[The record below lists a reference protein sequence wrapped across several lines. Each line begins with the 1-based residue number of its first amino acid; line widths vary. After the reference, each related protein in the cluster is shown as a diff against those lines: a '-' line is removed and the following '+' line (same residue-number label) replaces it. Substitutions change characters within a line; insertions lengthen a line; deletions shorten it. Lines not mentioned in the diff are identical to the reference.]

1 MVSKIF
7 FFTAKIEHNK
17 FVYKEAKMAYFDF
30 IKDLLNVVIQ
40 HSESLFKTLELV
52 TKWVVLLMSLIIL
65 VSVVLALAVFRSS
78 KYEAKHSVQKT
89 EVSVVLL
96 ISALDLV
103 INAISLLQGH

>member
-1 MVSKIF
+1 
-7 FFTAKIEHNK
+7 
-17 FVYKEAKMAYFDF
+17 MADFDF

-52 TKWVVLLMSLIIL
+52 TKWVVLLQWVVLLMSLIIL

>member
-17 FVYKEAKMAYFDF
+17 FVYKEAKMADFDF

-40 HSESLFKTLELV
+40 HSESLFKTLE
-52 TKWVVLLMSLIIL
+52 WVVLLMSLIIL

-78 KYEAKHSVQKT
+78 KYEAKHSIQKT

-103 INAISLLQGH
+103 INAISLFQGH